1 MRRRS
6 GRDIEGWPD
15 KRMGAF
21 VPAQRYGAHRNPPEL
36 ESASPASDR
45 ELEFLNKFIV
55 FLTDRASSS
64 SGARDPTV
72 RQPAAPPRARNAP
85 LALSVHAV
93 QGVQPVPVVRAAG
106 EAPHRPRPGLPRP
119 PRQRRLLRRLRPQRR
134 LLLLR
139 PPCDAPARL
148 RPPRRLM
155 RPRGTDDDGRPDAFV
170 AADIDIDASDDGGNP
185 PPRTRAPRP
194 TTQSRQAAP
203 ARGQRG
209 GNRGKGN
216 VSIGNKLQSTQK
228 ILFIHDQREL

>member
-1 MRRRS
+1 VRPRS

-21 VPAQRYGAHRNPPEL
+21 VRYGAHRNPPEL
-36 ESASPASDR
+36 EPASPAS
-45 ELEFLNKFIV
+45 ELEFLNEFIV

-119 PRQRRLLRRLRPQRR
+119 PRPPRQQRLLRRLRPQRR

-170 AADIDIDASDDGGNP
+170 AADIDASDDGGNP

-203 ARGQRG
+203 GPGTARGKPRQRK
-209 GNRGKGN
+209 RK
-216 VSIGNKLQSTQK
+216 
-228 ILFIHDQREL
+228 HWE